1 MTTPPEG
8 HRETTAPTEL
18 HSAPGLLEAP
28 VVEPEGSVLFSN
40 VTGGGV
46 YRYGGGRTAT
56 VVESRRGIGGLALHA
71 AGGLLLTGRDVSY
84 ADGDGLRPILT
95 VDGATGFNDVTV
107 GADGSLYVGVLRH
120 NPQRGEP
127 AGPSEVLRI
136 DPDGAVSTAA
146 ADIRWPNGLGFAPDG
161 QTLYVCEF
169 AESRVLAV
177 RDGETR
183 VFATAPRGDCDGLAV
198 DADGGVWVALGSA
211 SAIARFDPDGTL
223 GTVID
228 LPDGFVSSLA
238 FDQNTLYIT
247 TAGRLLRHTVEHAG
261 LPIPAARIPTP

>member
-1 MTTPPEG
+1 MTPDH
-8 HRETTAPTEL
+8 HREGAEPTEL

-28 VVEPEGSVLFSN
+28 VLEADGSVLFSN

-46 YRYGGGRTAT
+46 YRYADGRATT
-56 VVESRRGIGGLALHA
+56 VVESRRGIGGLARHA

-84 ADGDGLRPILT
+84 AGGDGLRPILA

-107 GADGSLYVGVLRH
+107 GPDGSLYVGVLRH
-120 NPQRGEP
+120 NPQRGET

-146 ADIRWPNGLGFAPDG
+146 SDIRWPNGLGFAPDE

-169 AESRVLAV
+169 AERRVLAV

-211 SAIARFDPDGTL
+211 SAIARFDPDGAL
-223 GTVID
+223 DTVID

-238 FDQNTLYIT
+238 FDRNTLYIT
-247 TAGRLLRHTVEHAG
+247 TAGRLLSCSVGHAG
-261 LPIPAARIPTP
+261 LPIPAARIPVP

>member
-1 MTTPPEG
+1 MS
-8 HRETTAPTEL
+8 AEL

-28 VVEPEGSVLFSN
+28 VTEADGSVLFSN

-46 YRYGGGRTAT
+46 FRYADGRAAT

-71 AGGLLLTGRDVSY
+71 DGGLLLTGRDVSC
-84 ADGDGLRPILT
+84 AEGDGLRPILT
-95 VDGATGFNDVTV
+95 VEGATGFNDVTV

-136 DPDGAVSTAA
+136 DPDGVVSTAA

-183 VFATAPRGDCDGLAV
+183 VFATAPRGECDGLAV
-198 DADGGVWVALGSA
+198 DTDGGVWVALGSA

-223 GTVID
+223 DTVVD
-228 LPDGFVSSLA
+228 FPDGFVSSLA

-247 TAGRLLRHTVEHAG
+247 TAGRLLGHTVEHTG